1 MTSNQSN
8 IRLNSNNSTLS
19 INQMNPEP
27 CTVVQQRKETNHM
40 NYREFNPTNTCLPPE
55 AYFYLWSTLL
65 ANPQPKALSLWQRAR
80 ALFYKA
86 SACLPLAFAVALL
99 PVESPREAS
108 VRLQSLVWVK
118 PSPSQ
123 KLPPTLPKLA
133 GNPYSL

>member
-1 MTSNQSN
+1 
-8 IRLNSNNSTLS
+8 
-19 INQMNPEP
+19 MNPEP
-27 CTVVQQRKETNHM
+27 RTVTRVLIDIDGGRARPRVVLPRKETNHM

-55 AYFYLWSTLL
+55 AYFHLWSTLL
-65 ANPQPKALSLWQRAR
+65 ANPQPKAPSLWQRAK

-123 KLPPTLPKLA
+123 KLPSTLPKLV